1 MKKLL
6 LMIAFVMATVCAN
19 AQIMRL
25 DELEKYAI
33 EKYGGERTLDGYVEW
48 TEAAEKISK
57 NVELDKIEEAAKH
70 GLVGNENDNW

>member
-6 LMIAFVMATVCAN
+6 LMIAFAMATVCAN